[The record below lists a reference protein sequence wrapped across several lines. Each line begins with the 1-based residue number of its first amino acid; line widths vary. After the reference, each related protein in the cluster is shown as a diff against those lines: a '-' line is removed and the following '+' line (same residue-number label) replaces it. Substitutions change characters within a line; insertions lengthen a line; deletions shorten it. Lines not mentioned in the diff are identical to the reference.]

1 MRAIHGCA
9 AFAHRQ
15 FFRVCRGGVR
25 VYTDPSFILLVI
37 QQTLA
42 RHIHYRG
49 QSLGK
54 GRELGELQ
62 GNMAN
67 AYQMCR
73 EDRGKHRGCSVA
85 PSEGFT
91 VNLILSHT
99 ARLSLHPTLAC
110 FPLRFLLIKKT
121 VGGAED
127 KALLGK
133 NQCLK
138 PSPGALH
145 PSHTASPCSS
155 VPRPPGQDQRAW

>member
-1 MRAIHGCA
+1 MDALHLLIGNSSGYA
-9 AFAHRQ
+9 EI
-15 FFRVCRGGVR
+15 GVR

-42 RHIHYRG
+42 RHIHCRD

-67 AYQMCR
+67 VYQMCK

-85 PSEGFT
+85 VSEGFT

-110 FPLRFLLIKKT
+110 FPLRFLLIKKQW
-121 VGGAED
+121 VG
-127 KALLGK
+127 LRT
-133 NQCLK
+133 N
-138 PSPGALH
+138 PS
-145 PSHTASPCSS
+145 
-155 VPRPPGQDQRAW
+155 